1 MDRLTVRGKQNK
13 NLVYIAA
20 PVNGLC
26 KIQPNFCPVAEEC
39 DKNTK
44 MISDRK
50 CPTLQLVDR
59 LAEYEDTGLSPAE
72 VAELAQAK
80 ADGRV
85 VVLPCK
91 VGDTVYVVVTDCDC
105 AYTDNMNDCAYC
117 DYVVM
122 PCDDFFRYDEDEWEC
137 GFKPHVREDK
147 FSIAMYEQLGKT
159 IFLTREEAERALKER
174 DNND

>member
-1 MDRLTVRGKQNK
+1 MDRLTARE
-13 NLVYIAA
+13 
-20 PVNGLC
+20 NGNAYY
-26 KIQPNFCPVAEEC
+26 PEC
-39 DKNTK
+39 FERCDGDNNYCHCCELD
-44 MISDRK
+44 DRI
-50 CPTLQLVDR
+50 CDR

-105 AYTDNMNDCAYC
+105 AYAGNMNDCAYC

-159 IFLTREEAERALKER
+159 IFLTRGEAEKALRER
-174 DNND
+174 ENNV

>member
-1 MDRLTVRGKQNK
+1 VERLTERNGKQILGK
-13 NLVYIAA
+13 YGVAIFEVLECLAA
-20 PVNGLC
+20 
-26 KIQPNFCPVAEEC
+26 
-39 DKNTK
+39 
-44 MISDRK
+44 
-50 CPTLQLVDR
+50 
-59 LAEYEDTGLSPAE
+59 YEDTGLTPAE

-85 VVLPCK
+85 VVLPVS

-105 AYTDNMNDCAYC
+105 AYAGDMNDCAYC

-122 PCDDFFRYDEDEWEC
+122 PWDDVFRYDEDEWEC

-159 IFLTREEAERALKER
+159 IFLTRKEAEEALRKEQER
-174 DNND
+174 